1 MSLTVHRVIEDSSST
16 GTSETATFEAS
27 RFVGI
32 QVASTGGATLA
43 LQGSLDGVHWQDL
56 IASSTYA
63 DGTIKVS
70 TGGLLVTHARAV
82 VSVNG
87 STNLFVYLTA
97 D

>member
-1 MSLTVHRVIEDSSST
+1 MSLQVFRVIEDSSST
-16 GTSETATFEAS
+16 GTSATASFEAS
-27 RFVGI
+27 RHVGV

-43 LQGSLDGVHWQDL
+43 LQGSLDGTHWQDL

-63 DGTIKVS
+63 DGAIKMS
-70 TGGLLVTHARAV
+70 TGGVLVTHARAV

-87 STNLFVYLTA
+87 STNLFVYVAA